1 MRTGTAIPIAML
13 GWFLRKFWIYRE
25 GLLDIGFPATVSER
39 PLRVYVSELIADF
52 LDFNREADLSNYQ
65 CFGALTSPLGPLLTS
80 VMSAAMTDFRVGADL
95 GLTAR

>member
-25 GLLDIGFPATVSER
+25 GLLDIGFPPTVSER

-52 LDFNREADLSNYQ
+52 DREADLSNYQ
-65 CFGALTSPLGPLLTS
+65 CFGALTSSLGPLLTS
-80 VMSAAMTDFRVGADL
+80 VMSAAMTAFRVGADL